1 MAQPQGQPPEPQE
14 QQQKPPAGK
23 PPAREPPDGPGGGG
37 GPPAHDCR
45 LCTIDRIAPFPPFP
59 AGRRTSLRLPVPV
72 AATPQLVLE
81 AVPSDPLCPC
91 EWRNSFQIAGHRI
104 ATGHTTL
111 TRASLNAG
119 PSPLI
124 ETLRPRL
131 DRLQPF
137 FILAGC
143 ALTIRVQDLDQT
155 LRQGIGL
162 ANNVVMIEMGLQVR
176 CAPKGRWRNIRIVFS
191 D

>member
-1 MAQPQGQPPEPQE
+1 MAQPQAPQPP
-14 QQQKPPAGK
+14 KPPAGK
-23 PPAREPPDGPGGGG
+23 PPVAEPPLDPDGDPGGGG
-37 GPPAHDCR
+37 GPPPHDCSE
-45 LCTIDRIAPFPPFP
+45 CSIDRIAPFPPFP
-59 AGRRTSLRLPVPV
+59 AGRRTSLRLPVGV
-72 AATPQLVLE
+72 AATPALVLE
-81 AVPSDPLCPC
+81 AIPSDPACPC
-91 EWRNSFQIAGHRI
+91 EWRNGFQIAGHRV
-104 ATGHTTL
+104 ATGHTAL

-137 FILAGC
+137 FTLAGC
-143 ALTIRVQDLDQT
+143 TLTIAVQALDQT